1 MSFRL
6 RIFFSIFCVFGLS
19 LSALSGS
26 NVMKVGL
33 FWGNEPTAVM
43 ISPVIGEYEVY
54 ADGEKLDDLSR
65 EGLRLL
71 MLTAVGSQIELK
83 SLKKKLGRYSRIEF
97 RRKSW
102 GCNIR
107 IKASTPSRPAKVF
120 YDNLLI
126 RSTGKL
132 KLTNQVYIEH
142 YIAGVVESEAG
153 SKEPLEYYKVQAIIC
168 RTYALSNLRRHAGEG
183 FHVCDKVHCQVY
195 HHRSTTNPDIV
206 KAVEGTKG
214 LVIVDS
220 EIELITA
227 AFSSNCGGTTCN
239 SENVWTNPLP
249 YLRSIN
255 DTFCLEE
262 NHARW
267 EKTVSR
273 GSWLNYLEKSWSYP
287 IGDSAYQKMVVNF
300 CPEHRA
306 FKLSPNDPHIPLK
319 IIRRDWKL
327 QSAYFTIKEEGDN
340 IRFLGRGYGH
350 GVGLCQE
357 GAMRMAKM
365 GVPYNQ
371 ILHHYYTD
379 VHLINLAV
387 IDFFRSE

>member
-1 MSFRL
+1 MRFH
-6 RIFFSIFCVFGLS
+6 LS
-19 LSALSGS
+19 LLIACFSFLGLCSSSFATT
-26 NVMKVGL
+26 NVVKVGL
-33 FWGNEPTAVM
+33 FWKNEPTAVM
-43 ISPVIGEYEVY
+43 ISPVIGSYEVF
-54 ADGEKLDDLSR
+54 ADGKRLDDLSR

-71 MLTAVGSQIELK
+71 MLTASGNQIELK
-83 SLKKKLGRYSRIEF
+83 SLKKKLGKFSRVEF

-107 IKASTPSRPAKVF
+107 IKASTPSHPAKVF
-120 YDNLLI
+120 YDNLMV
-126 RSTGKL
+126 RSNGKL
-132 KLTNQVYIEH
+132 KIVNQVYIEH

-206 KAVEGTKG
+206 KAVNATKG

-239 SENVWTNPLP
+239 SESVWTNPLP
-249 YLRSIN
+249 YLRSVN

-273 GSWLNYLEKSWSYP
+273 TAWLNYLEKHWNYP
-287 IGDSAYQKMVVNF
+287 VNDTAYQKMVVNY

-306 FKLSPNDPHIPLK
+306 FKLLPDHPHIPLK

-327 QSAYFTIKEEGDN
+327 QSAYFNIKEEGDS
-340 IRFLGRGYGH
+340 IRFVGRGYGH

-357 GAMRMAKM
+357 GAMRMAKE

-387 IDFFRSE
+387 IDFFRSD